1 MKPYT
6 FYFEIYGKLLRC
18 TVDAYNSEDA
28 YAIALR
34 RIQKQVIAN
43 INQVQPK
50 QAQPKKNAPS
60 DQDILNKMKDI
71 FGMG

>member
-28 YAIALR
+28 YAVAFKR
-34 RIQKQVIAN
+34 VQREVIAN
-43 INQVQPK
+43 IHHAPPK
-50 QAQPKKNAPS
+50 QAAPKKDAPS
-60 DQDILNKMKDI
+60 DQDILNKFRDM

>member
-6 FYFEIYGKLLRC
+6 FYFEIYGKLLKS
-18 TVDAYNSEDA
+18 TVEAYNSEDA

-34 RIQKQVIAN
+34 RIQKLVIAN

-50 QAQPKKNAPS
+50 QAQPKKDASS